1 MAKKMQPG
9 DASKPRGI
17 AAADL
22 KRVVKEI
29 NRHKEQAS
37 ENAGLA
43 GQTTK
48 NAIEQYG
55 LDRKALGVVVG
66 LSKKEPAQQQS
77 TLRGLIDYADKLG
90 MFDATDMF
98 DDLIPT
104 LKRIVAR
111 AEESDG
117 KTGKADPVIGSMLG
131 GEAAG
136 VH

>member
-1 MAKKMQPG
+1 MAKKMTPAE
-9 DASKPRGI
+9 ASKPRGI

-43 GQTTK
+43 GQSTK
-48 NAIEQYG
+48 NAVEQYG

-66 LSKKEPAQQQS
+66 LSKKEPAQQQA
-77 TLRGLIDYADKLG
+77 TLRGVIDYADKLG
-90 MFDATDMF
+90 MFDSIDMF
-98 DDLIPT
+98 DDLVPA
-104 LKRIVAR
+104 LKRIVER
-111 AEESDG
+111 AEASEG
-117 KTGKADPVIGSMLG
+117 KKGKADPVVSSLIG
-131 GEAAG
+131 EPAG